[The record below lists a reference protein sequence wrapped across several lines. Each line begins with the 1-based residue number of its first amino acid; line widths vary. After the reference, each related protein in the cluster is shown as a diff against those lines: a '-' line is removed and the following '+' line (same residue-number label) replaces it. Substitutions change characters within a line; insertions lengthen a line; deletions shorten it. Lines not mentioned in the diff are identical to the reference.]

1 MRGTNILALRQ
12 RKVELVKK
20 QRALLDAAA
29 EQERDFTESE
39 SAQYEDNIK
48 ALQRLE
54 VQLER
59 EEQVLAAERSMVA
72 LPDENALF
80 SGSDPDGRGAR
91 GAGHGTHTTKQEKPF
106 ASLGEQLLA
115 VVKASMGNSRDVDPR
130 LVKAAASGTS
140 ESVPS
145 DGGFLVQK
153 DFSEMLLQRT
163 YMSGQVSQRV
173 FRVPISANAN
183 GVKINAIDEDSRVDG
198 SRWGGVLAYWVNEA
212 DAFTASKPKFR
223 QINLSLQKLI
233 GLCYATDELLQDA
246 SALEAVIMQTF
257 PDEMT
262 FKVEDA
268 IIQGTGAG
276 QPLGILNSGAVIT
289 VAKDSGDATAT
300 VSTPDVLNMW
310 ARMWARSRQ
319 NAVWFINQ
327 DVEPKLYQLTLGSGT
342 ATQLLYTPPG
352 GRGNEQSQFG
362 LLLGRPVIQTE
373 HQATLGTPGDIILA
387 DLSQYV
393 MADKGAPQ
401 SASSLHVRFLNDETT
416 FRFVYRVDGQP
427 VWKKPLTPKNGTNT
441 QSPFI
446 ALATRP

>member
-29 EQERDFTESE
+29 EQERDFTQPE

-59 EEQVLAAERSMVA
+59 EEQVLAAERSMLAV
-72 LPDENALF
+72 PDDNALF
-80 SGSDPDGRGAR
+80 SGADPDGRGAR

-115 VVKASMGNSRDVDPR
+115 VVKASMGNSRDMDPR

-268 IIQGTGAG
+268 IFQGTGAG

-352 GRGNEQSQFG
+352 GRGNEGSQFG